1 MNKRT
6 PKIFEYSTSTM
17 SLLKAYLSKPS
28 TQRVLSR
35 KPGDKGFS
43 LIELVVVV
51 AVLAILAAIAVP
63 QFASMNERAA
73 NAAAQTNLKN
83 AYKEC
88 NYAINTPGSPLVYTA
103 LTDDAYFTYT
113 SGTSCGTAASPTTIT
128 ATTTATHSAG
138 VSQTITINAFTGAK
152 GGTGVSG
159 ITW

>member
-1 MNKRT
+1 
-6 PKIFEYSTSTM
+6 M
-17 SLLKAYLSKPS
+17 SLLKAYLAKPS
-28 TQRVLSR
+28 TQRALTR

-88 NYAINTPGSPLVYTA
+88 NFAINTPGSPLTYTA
-103 LTDDAYFTYT
+103 LTNDAYFGYT
-113 SGTSCGTAASPTTIT
+113 AGASCGTAASPTLIT

-138 VSQTITINAFTGAK
+138 ASKSIVINAFTGERTT
-152 GGTGVSG
+152 GGGGVPD